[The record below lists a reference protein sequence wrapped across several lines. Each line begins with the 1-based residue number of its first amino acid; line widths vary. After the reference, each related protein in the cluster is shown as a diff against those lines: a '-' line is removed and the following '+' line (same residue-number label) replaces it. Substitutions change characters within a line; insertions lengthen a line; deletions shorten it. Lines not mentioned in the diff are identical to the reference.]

1 MHPDRIKGIW
11 KQFKGNSKQLWG
23 KITFDE
29 PGVAAGKNEHLSG
42 HIQELNGIAM
52 EDVRARR
59 TARGNSKQEISS
71 SSDTPEIE
79 IYNSPNLETYAGSIS
94 TILLNSRNEGNQ

>member
-1 MHPDRIKGIW
+1 MHPDRIKGIL

-29 PGVAAGKNEHLSG
+29 LGVATGKNEHLSG
-42 HIQELNGIAM
+42 H
-52 EDVRARR
+52 
-59 TARGNSKQEISS
+59 KQEIRS

-79 IYNSPNLETYAGSIS
+79 IYNSPKLETYADSIS